1 MNGKTILAAV
11 TTVLL
16 LAGCGGDDDNDR
28 RVVRDQP
35 QTFTA
40 FTKSLLKSTDNTAE
54 PVSVND
60 RTFSFNDRDNPEA
73 YDDVLSSP

>member
-11 TTVLL
+11 AALLL
-16 LAGCGGDDDNDR
+16 LAGCGGDDNDR
-28 RVVRDQP
+28 LVLRDPGQS
-35 QTFTA
+35 FTA
-40 FTKSLLKSTDNTAE
+40 FTKSLLESTDNTAE

-60 RTFSFNDRDNPEA
+60 RKFNFNDRDNPEA

>member
-1 MNGKTILAAV
+1 MQGKTILMVVTAA
-11 TTVLL
+11 LL
-16 LAGCGGDDDNDR
+16 LAGCGGDDNDR

-40 FTKSLLKSTDNTAE
+40 FTRGLLFSTDDTAE

-60 RTFSFNDRDNPEA
+60 REFTFTDRDNPEA